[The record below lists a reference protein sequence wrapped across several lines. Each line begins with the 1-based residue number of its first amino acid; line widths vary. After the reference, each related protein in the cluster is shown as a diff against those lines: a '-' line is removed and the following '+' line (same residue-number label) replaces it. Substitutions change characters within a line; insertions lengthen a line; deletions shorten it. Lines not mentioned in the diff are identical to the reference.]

1 MQNIMAPAVITNKIM
16 ELNKIVEEN
25 PVYIPLEVCA
35 EFLKVKPNGLR
46 AYLDN
51 APHPFGISWQQMGKL
66 NRAFKIPT
74 VKFYL
79 WYTNGEGYREEVS
92 A

>member
-1 MQNIMAPAVITNKIM
+1 MQNIMAPESVTRKIM
-16 ELNKIVEEN
+16 ELNEIVEEN
-25 PVYIPLEVCA
+25 PVFIPLGVIA
-35 EFLKVKPNGLR
+35 KFLGADDGGIR

-51 APHPFGISWQQMGKL
+51 APHPFGISWQQMGKA

-79 WYTNGEGYREEVS
+79 WYTNGAGYGKED
-92 A
+92 